1 MPTDQTNQVAI
12 IQKDITDDV
21 NRSLTRLKDDGLVLP
36 PNYNASNALKSAFF
50 KLQEVT
56 DKAGKPALE
65 VCTKESIA
73 NALLDMVV
81 QGLSPAKTQCY
92 FIVYGNKL
100 QLNRSYFGTQ
110 SVLKRLSNVEDI
122 WANVIYQ
129 GDVFDYEVANGRER
143 LIKHET
149 EFENRDNDILGA
161 YAIVKTHNGEEILT
175 VMTRKEIEASWSQ
188 SKTSQSV
195 HKKFPQEMAKRTV
208 INRAAKAYINTSDD
222 SDLLIDAINRST
234 ENEYE
239 NERIDITPEVEP
251 QRRDITAEVNAATQK
266 EAPKN
271 ETPADDAD
279 ELKKCRAEMKR
290 KFVSLGITTPEG
302 MDEYIQEF
310 GKIKGEKPTLA
321 EYKALLK
328 VMDLH
333 IAEKQAQQDEL
344 PL

>member
-1 MPTDQTNQVAI
+1 MATNQVAI
-12 IQKDITDDV
+12 IQKDITDEV
-21 NRSLTRLKDDGLVLP
+21 NSSLTRLQNEGLVLP

-56 DKAGKPALE
+56 NKEGRPALE
-65 VCTKESIA
+65 VCTKESVA
-73 NALLDMVV
+73 NSLLDMVV

-110 SVLKRLSNVEDI
+110 TVLKRLSRVEDI

-129 GDVFDYEVANGRER
+129 GDVFDYEVSGGRER
-143 LIKHET
+143 LLKHET
-149 EFENRDNDILGA
+149 GFENRDNDILGT
-161 YAIVKTHNGEEILT
+161 YAIVKTADGDEILT
-175 VMTRKEIEASWSQ
+175 VMTKKELEASWSQ

-222 SDLLIDAINRST
+222 SDMLIDAINRST
-234 ENEYE
+234 ENEYD
-239 NERIDITPEVEP
+239 NERIDITPEAEP
-251 QRRDITAEVNAATQK
+251 ERRNITAEADAKSATK
-266 EAPKN
+266 EEPKT
-271 ETPADDAD
+271 EPPADDAA
-279 ELKKCRAEMKR
+279 EIKKCRAEMKR
-290 KFVSLGITTPEG
+290 KFSTLGITTPDG
-302 MDEYIQEF
+302 MDDYIRNN
-310 GKIKGEKPTLA
+310 GKVKGEKPTLP

-333 IAEKQAQQDEL
+333 IAEKQQAEQDEL
-344 PL
+344 PT